1 MNKFLLIVFFG
12 LYSLSIQAQRYTT
25 SSGYIGIFAETTI
38 ETIEAHN
45 RKVGSKLDL
54 STGAFSFFVNI
65 NSFEFENKGMKE
77 EFFEKYIES
86 DIYPEA
92 RFEGTIL
99 NIEGLDL
106 GQGSTLDATIEGK
119 LTIHGVTRD
128 VFEKGTLLML
138 EYGGIVGESVIVIN
152 PADYNISIP
161 MDMVD
166 VIPDEIKLTVE
177 VRLMKL
183 KR

>member
-1 MNKFLLIVFFG
+1 MKKILIAFFFC
-12 LYSLSIQAQRYTT
+12 LYSLNIQAQRYST
-25 SSGYIGIFAETTI
+25 SSGYIGIFAETTL

-45 RKVGSKLDL
+45 RQISSKLDL
-54 STGAFSFFVNI
+54 STGAFSFIVNM
-65 NSFEFENKGMKE
+65 NSFEFENKGMEE

-92 RFEGTIL
+92 TFDGTIL

-119 LTIHGVTRD
+119 LTIHGVTRS
-128 VFEKGTLLML
+128 VFEKGALLML
-138 EYGGIVGESVIVIN
+138 EYGGIVGEAVIIIN

-161 MDMVD
+161 LDMVD
-166 VIPDEIKLTVE
+166 VIPEDIKITIE

-183 KR
+183 ER